1 MSNPFKDFFYFS
13 RTEKRG
19 ILILTAI
26 ILAPIVIGL
35 FFPRQKPQS
44 PSVEERKKQAADA
57 AKYKEFVSSVK
68 EKKPVV
74 ATALTPFP
82 FDPNTADSA
91 SFRRMGLPGWMARNI
106 IRYRMKGGK
115 FHKSEDFKK
124 IYGLTE
130 EQYHTLLPYIRIS
143 AEDTTRSI
151 DRPSLILHDSTTS
164 SVRVVQHKY
173 PEGTVIDLN
182 LADTTQLK
190 KIPGIG
196 SGIARMITVYRQR
209 LGGFYRIEQLQDIR
223 LDYRQLEPWFHI
235 DSTKIRRINLNRS
248 GVERLRHHP
257 YINFYQAK
265 AFIEHR
271 KREGEL
277 HSLKPFVLHEE
288 FSEADLERI
297 SHYVC
302 FE

>member
-19 ILILTAI
+19 ILILTAL

-35 FFPRQKPQS
+35 FFPRRKPLP
-44 PSVEERKKQAADA
+44 PSVEEQEKHAVDVAT
-57 AKYKEFVSSVK
+57 YKEFVSSVK
-68 EKKPVV
+68 EKKSVPS
-74 ATALTPFP
+74 ATLRPFP
-82 FDPNTADSA
+82 FDPNTTDSA
-91 SFRRMGLPGWMARNI
+91 SFRRMGLPAWMARNI
-106 IRYRMKGGK
+106 VRYRMKGGK
-115 FHKSEDFKK
+115 FHQAEDFKK

-130 EQYHTLLPYIRIS
+130 KKYPTLLPSIRIS
-143 AEDTTRSI
+143 VRDTAKSAE
-151 DRPSLILHDSTTS
+151 RPSLILHDSTA
-164 SVRVVQHKY
+164 SVRIVRHKY

-182 LADTTQLK
+182 LADTTELK
-190 KIPGIG
+190 KIPGIC
-196 SGIARMITVYRQR
+196 SGIARMITVYRER

-223 LDYRQLEPWFHI
+223 LDYRQLEPWFRI

-248 GVERLRHHP
+248 GIEKLRHHP

-271 KREGEL
+271 KKGGEL